1 MKRSMTIALLLAL
14 MFSTGC
20 WDRKEIND
28 IGLVMASGFDLEENG
43 KIKATLQI
51 AVPSPSTQTA
61 GPSSKTE
68 RFFLISAVGKS
79 GTDLEQK
86 LQQKMSRTLFFSH
99 RSVILIGED
108 LAKAGFNN
116 ILDTL
121 TRNPRN
127 RLKTYMLVV
136 KGKKAAD
143 LMQIDYPYELAP
155 AEALK
160 EMEQL
165 KGEGTSATLRD
176 YMIASAT
183 GGMSPTTGVLE
194 PATFQK
200 PGAKGEEKLFRIG
213 GTAVFKSGKLIG
225 YLNSTETDEF
235 LWFKKNKKTD
245 KVTADLP
252 DDKGNVGYFITSG
265 SYKIEVDARSG
276 ASPKFHVRLKAN
288 GDLFEN
294 NSQLDV
300 SDASNLALI
309 KKAIED
315 RIKRNM
321 QAFLRKIQIKY
332 KADIVG
338 FGQQLQRDHPKMWR
352 SLEENWDQSFA
363 ASEITVSAEVNINNT
378 GAIGP
383 PLQFKE
389 KEIEKP

>member
-1 MKRSMTIALLLAL
+1 LTRCMTIAMLLAL

-28 IGLVMASGFDLEENG
+28 IGLVMATGIDLAENG
-43 KIKATLQI
+43 KIKATIQI

-61 GPSSKTE
+61 GASAKTE
-68 RFFLISAVGKS
+68 RFFLISAVGKN
-79 GTDLEQK
+79 GMEIDQK

-108 LAKAGFNN
+108 LAKAGFSH
-116 ILDTL
+116 ILDAF

-143 LMQIDYPYELAP
+143 LMEVDYPYELAP

-165 KGEGTSATLRD
+165 RGEGTIVTLRD

-183 GGMSPTTGVLE
+183 GGMSPTIGVLE
-194 PATFQK
+194 PAVFQK
-200 PGAKGEEKLFRIG
+200 PGEEREEKLFRIS
-213 GTAVFKSGKLIG
+213 GTAIFKSDKLVG
-225 YLNSTETDEF
+225 YLNNADTHAF
-235 LWFKKNKKTD
+235 LWFRENKRTD

-252 DDKGNVGYFITSG
+252 EDKGNVGYFITSS
-265 SYKIEVDARSG
+265 SYKIKVDARS
-276 ASPKFHVRLKAN
+276 APPKFHIRLKAN

-294 NSQLDV
+294 NSPLDV
-300 SDASNLALI
+300 SDARNLAVI

-315 RIKRNM
+315 RIKRDM
-321 QAFLRKIQIKY
+321 QAFLRKIQNKY

-338 FGQQLQRDHPKMWR
+338 FGQQLQRDNPKVWR

-363 ASEITVSAEVNINNT
+363 ASEITVSVEVNINNT

-383 PLQFKE
+383 PLQLKE